1 MSLAFDLSR
10 ASSTLWLPLLPH
22 SLSLE
27 VVVSD
32 LIARSLSL
40 SLPLPAAPPP
50 PLKSFIANNQPRD
63 TSPLCFLS

>member
-40 SLPLPAAPPP
+40 SL
-50 PLKSFIANNQPRD
+50 KSFIANNQPRD